1 MVRPITNP
9 SVRRRAAHCGLIS
22 STASQHPGSPLDAL
36 SRRHSGTP
44 KISRRP
50 CRRGGIGG
58 QPAVAQIRR
67 QPRELLTDEGHI
79 GARGTGQ
86 LPLDLDRLSRQ
97 QGVRVDAAAALEEDA
112 VRCGWIGQFGVTVKL
127 IRLNSP
133 LRRTVQ

>member
-1 MVRPITNP
+1 MVRDRSLTPT
-9 SVRRRAAHCGLIS
+9 SVAAPRCGLIS

-58 QPAVAQIRR
+58 QPAVAQMRR